1 MAAYIPPGWPA
12 GVHPPGSEGF
22 EATAVAWLLDVVP
35 PDFRLH
41 GVLRRHPTAL
51 ATMAR
56 HHTQAC
62 VEGARAGYRSTRS
75 ELGETI
81 PPHAIDAV
89 LAAYRTEGRR
99 LAATARAVTLIER
112 ALRGEV
118 FTPRHLCL
126 APAWETSASS
136 FVCLFRAVKPL
147 AQKTDISMIET
158 WYQAR
163 PTGGGQMSAQAQV
176 AEKALY
182 SPSQPMHERTAWYIH
197 GALMLVINVVLAVAA
212 GVLFWQSAVH
222 KGALSAVFAVV
233 GVLLS
238 IAISFGLRG
247 LTVVAPG
254 RAHVVQLFGKYK
266 GTIREPGMQ
275 WVNPFTNRI
284 PVSTRIRNLE
294 SAQAKVN
301 DADGNPI
308 EIAAVVVWEVQ
319 DTAQATFSVDDYVK
333 FVAIQAET
341 AVRHIASSYPY
352 DSRGTDAMSL
362 RENADEITRKLSAE
376 LSDRV
381 VAAGVRVIETRLTR
395 LSYAPEIAQA
405 MLRQQAASAVVG
417 ARAKIVE
424 GAVGMVKLALER
436 LDEENVVE
444 LDEERKAAM
453 VSNLLVVLCS
463 EQATQQVVNTGSLY
477 S

>member
-1 MAAYIPPGWPA
+1 
-12 GVHPPGSEGF
+12 
-22 EATAVAWLLDVVP
+22 
-35 PDFRLH
+35 
-41 GVLRRHPTAL
+41 
-51 ATMAR
+51 
-56 HHTQAC
+56 
-62 VEGARAGYRSTRS
+62 
-75 ELGETI
+75 
-81 PPHAIDAV
+81 
-89 LAAYRTEGRR
+89 
-99 LAATARAVTLIER
+99 
-112 ALRGEV
+112 
-118 FTPRHLCL
+118 
-126 APAWETSASS
+126 
-136 FVCLFRAVKPL
+136 
-147 AQKTDISMIET
+147 
-158 WYQAR
+158 
-163 PTGGGQMSAQAQV
+163 MSAQV
-176 AEKALY
+176 EVPDVTLY
-182 SPSQPMHERTAWYIH
+182 TPSQPMRERTAWYIP
-197 GALMLVINVVLAVAA
+197 GPLMLVVNFVLLAVMVVA
-212 GVLFWQSAVH
+212 FWQSAVH
-222 KGALSAVFAVV
+222 PGATRGALVVV

-238 IAISFGLRG
+238 LIVGFALRG

-275 WVNPFTNRI
+275 WVNPFTNRV

-308 EIAAVVVWEVQ
+308 EIAAVVVWQVQ

-362 RENADEITRKLSAE
+362 RENADEITQKLSAE
-376 LSDRV
+376 LTIRV
-381 VAAGVRVIETRLTR
+381 AAAGVHVIETRLTR

-405 MLRQQAASAVVG
+405 MLRQQQASAVVG

-424 GAVGMVKLALER
+424 GAVGMVKMALER